1 MKTTKYRYVAIK
13 KEDNS
18 IVISNV
24 KTIIARF
31 LNISDATILRHE
43 HQSVIEHKNYT
54 IYIDVEVVKLKRGN
68 ASNFK
73 V

>member
-18 IVISNV
+18 IIISNV
-24 KTIIARF
+24 KTIIAKH
-31 LNISDATILRHE
+31 LNISTKTLLRHD

-54 IYIDVEVVKLKRGN
+54 IYIDVEVIKLKRGN
-68 ASNFK
+68 AYNFK
-73 V
+73 